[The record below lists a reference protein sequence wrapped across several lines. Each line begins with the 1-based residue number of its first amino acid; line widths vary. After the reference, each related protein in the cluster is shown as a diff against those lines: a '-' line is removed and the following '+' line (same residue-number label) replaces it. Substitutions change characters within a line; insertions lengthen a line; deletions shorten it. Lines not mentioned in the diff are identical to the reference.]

1 MRSDTEDL
9 YLSDGIRDT
18 GELCLLAKERQP
30 TRGAHGSAL
39 VNGRA
44 PTLHVRGQ
52 ESVLGRRNRRF
63 NDVPLNST
71 KSFFI
76 KPLGCNSLSGRPSYG
91 S

>member
-1 MRSDTEDL
+1 MGRH
-9 YLSDGIRDT
+9 LST
-18 GELCLLAKERQP
+18 GGHRHFMLEVKKAF
-30 TRGAHGSAL
+30 SA
-39 VNGRA
+39 GC
-44 PTLHVRGQ
+44 
-52 ESVLGRRNRRF
+52 NRRF